1 MIIGSQ
7 KSGTSSLAHYLSLH
21 PNVRFSS
28 VKELH
33 FFNQNINQ
41 PLSEYK
47 HYFPTIP
54 FKKIYRKS
62 IAGEATP
69 DYMIYP
75 QFSETLSKIAPDI
88 KLIVL
93 LKNPVD
99 RAFSHYKHNL
109 MMKREWLSFE
119 DALAIENK
127 RIDLNYIDLFKTK
140 KDAIKNYSNYSYK
153 EKGIYYRQL
162 KWLFSK
168 FPKKNIKII
177 EFKEFINNTESVY
190 DDTCSFLGI
199 KTSRIKSFE
208 AKNVS
213 KINIEFNIETR
224 IQLKAFFEP
233 HNKKLFKLIGTEY
246 NWD

>member
-21 PNVRFSS
+21 PNVKFSH
-28 VKELH
+28 VKEIH
-33 FFNQNINQ
+33 FFNQNINR

-54 FKKIYRKS
+54 YKKLYKNS

-69 DYMIYP
+69 DYMAYP
-75 QFSETLSKIAPDI
+75 QFAEALSQISPDI

-109 MMKREWLSFE
+109 MMNREWLSFE
-119 DALAIENK
+119 DAIEIEDK
-127 RIDLNYIDLFKTK
+127 RINLNYIDLFKTK

-162 KWLFSK
+162 KWLYSK
-168 FPKKNIKII
+168 FPKNNIKII
-177 EFKEFINNTESVY
+177 EFKEFINNTETVY
-190 DDTCSFLGI
+190 DDTCKFLGI
-199 KTSRIKSFE
+199 NKSRLKSFE

-213 KINIEFNIETR
+213 KINIEFNIDTR
-224 IQLKAFFEP
+224 TKLKAYFEH
-233 HNKKLFKLIGTEY
+233 HNEKLFKLIGKKY